1 MMSAR
6 HMHNGHNQLGNI
18 CPFGID
24 DTVRQSYYI
33 YAFIQQ
39 VNKTRQRYQNIFPA
53 EPVQRLYQ

>member
-1 MMSAR
+1 
-6 HMHNGHNQLGNI
+6 MHNGHNQLGNI